1 MSLDSTM
8 TPPPQRAHN
17 QSTRQSTR
25 QPTRQ
30 PNGQPNGLKHRSA
43 STWVKRLI
51 VVFLV
56 FANVAVF
63 AVYWTLRSAQ
73 DAFRDNATQLEEVVP
88 ELTLR
93 PTESADPLVFLVI
106 GSDTRAGLESLQNF
120 GESAGARGDVIMLI
134 KLYPADGHVQIL
146 SLPRDLLVEI
156 PGKGTDRIN
165 AAYAVGGAP
174 LMVRTVKQV
183 TGLPVHHYIEVDFV
197 GFQSLVDDIGGVYLD
212 FPYPAR
218 DANSGLSVD
227 AGYQLL
233 DGSQA
238 LAYARSR
245 HYQELRDGDW
255 VSVDADD
262 IGRTGR
268 QQNLILAILGAVKT
282 PSSLTEAGSI
292 VGGFARHLTVDS
304 AFARSSLVE
313 LAFRMRSISAQKI
326 ETATLPVYLD
336 TYNEMS
342 IVRMQHPEADD
353 VIAHFA
359 SGQPMTAVIEDEP
372 LRLQVLNGNGT
383 KGSAGRWSDILE
395 DEGFEVL
402 AVGDADR
409 SDFEI
414 TKVLVRPG
422 GLLAGQAI
430 VDALGFGE
438 VSTGS
443 LDSEVD
449 AVVIVGLDADRTA
462 QNG

>member
-8 TPPPQRAHN
+8 TPPPQRVHN
-17 QSTRQSTR
+17 QPVKQSNG
-25 QPTRQ
+25 
-30 PNGQPNGLKHRSA
+30 PNHQNA

-56 FANVAVF
+56 IANVAVF

-106 GSDTRAGLESLQNF
+106 GSDSRAGLDSLQNF
-120 GESAGARGDVIMLI
+120 GESDGARGDVIMLI
-134 KLYPADGHVQIL
+134 KLYPGDGHVQIL

-165 AAYAVGGAP
+165 AAYAAGGAP

-197 GFQSLVDDIGGVYLD
+197 GFQSLVDDIGGVHFD

-218 DANSGLSVD
+218 DSKSGLSVD

-245 HYQELRDGDW
+245 QYQELRNGEW
-255 VSVDADD
+255 LSVDADD

-292 VGGFARHLTVDS
+292 VGGFAQHLTVDS

-313 LAFRMRSISAQKI
+313 LAFRMRSISGKKI

-336 TYNEMS
+336 TYKEMS
-342 IVRMQHPEADD
+342 IVRMQHPAADD

-359 SGQPMTAVIEDEP
+359 SGQPMTAAIEDEP
-372 LRLQVLNGNGT
+372 LRVQVLNGNGT

-402 AVGDADR
+402 SVGDADR
-409 SDFEI
+409 SDFET

-443 LDSEVD
+443 LESEVD
-449 AVVIVGLDADRTA
+449 AVIIVGLDADRTA

>member
-1 MSLDSTM
+1 M
-8 TPPPQRAHN
+8 TPPPQRVHN
-17 QSTRQSTR
+17 PSHGPTNGPSTGQSTVLT
-25 QPTRQ
+25 
-30 PNGQPNGLKHRSA
+30 HRSG
-43 STWVKRLI
+43 STWLKRLTVAFLVI
-51 VVFLV
+51 ANVVVFG
-56 FANVAVF
+56 
-63 AVYWTLRSAQ
+63 VYWTLRSAQ

-88 ELTLR
+88 ELTVR
-93 PTESADPLVFLVI
+93 PTESAEPLVFLVI
-106 GSDTRAGLESLQNF
+106 GSDSRAGLDSLQNF
-120 GESAGARGDVIMLI
+120 GESDGARGDVIMLI
-134 KLYPADGHVQIL
+134 KLYPNDGHVQIL

-156 PGKGTDRIN
+156 PGEGTDRIN
-165 AAYAVGGAP
+165 AAYAFGGAP

-183 TGLPVHHYIEVDFV
+183 TGLPVHHYIEIDFV
-197 GFQSLVDDIGGVYLD
+197 GFQSLVDDIGGVYID
-212 FPYPAR
+212 FPYAAR
-218 DANSGLSVD
+218 DANSGLSVE

-245 HYQELRDGDW
+245 HYQELRDGSW

-292 VGGFARHLTVDS
+292 VGGFAQHLTVDS

-313 LAFRMRSISAQKI
+313 LAFRMRSISGAKI

-336 TYNEMS
+336 TFNEMS
-342 IVRMQHPEADD
+342 IVRMQHPEADEL
-353 VIAHFA
+353 IAQFA
-359 SGQPMTAVIEDEP
+359 AGQSMTAAADDEP

-402 AVGDADR
+402 AVGDAER
-409 SDFEI
+409 SDFE
-414 TKVLVRPG
+414 TTTVLVRPG

-430 VDALGFGE
+430 VEALGFGE

>member
-1 MSLDSTM
+1 M
-8 TPPPQRAHN
+8 TPPPQRVHN
-17 QSTRQSTR
+17 QSTRQ
-25 QPTRQ
+25 PT
-30 PNGQPNGLKHRSA
+30 GQPSGLKHRSA

-106 GSDTRAGLESLQNF
+106 GSDSRAGLDSLQNF

-134 KLYPADGHVQIL
+134 KLYPGDGHVQIL

-245 HYQELRDGDW
+245 HFQELRDGDW

-282 PSSLTEAGSI
+282 PSSITEAGSI
-292 VGGFARHLTVDS
+292 VGGFAQHLTVDS

-313 LAFRMRSISAQKI
+313 LAFRMRSISGQKI

-359 SGQPMTAVIEDEP
+359 SGQAMVATIEDEP

-409 SDFEI
+409 SDFET
-414 TKVLVRPG
+414 TKVLVRSDG
-422 GLLAGQAI
+422 RLAGQAI
-430 VDALGFGE
+430 VDGLGFGE

-443 LDSEVD
+443 LDSELD

>member
-8 TPPPQRAHN
+8 TPPPQRVHN
-17 QSTRQSTR
+17 
-25 QPTRQ
+25 Q

-51 VVFLV
+51 VAFLV

-93 PTESADPLVFLVI
+93 PSESADPLVFLVI
-106 GSDTRAGLESLQNF
+106 GSDTRAGLDSLQNF

-134 KLYPADGHVQIL
+134 KLYPGDGHVQIL

-197 GFQSLVDDIGGVYLD
+197 GFKSLVDDIGGVYLD
-212 FPYPAR
+212 FPFPAR

-245 HYQELRDGDW
+245 HYQELHDGDW
-255 VSVDADD
+255 VAVDADD

-292 VGGFARHLTVDS
+292 VGGFAQHLTVDS

-313 LAFRMRSISAQKI
+313 LAFRMRSISGKTI

-359 SGQPMTAVIEDEP
+359 SGQPMMAVIEDEP
-372 LRLQVLNGNGT
+372 LRVQVLNGNGT

-395 DEGFEVL
+395 DQGFEVL

-409 SDFEI
+409 SDFET

>member
-1 MSLDSTM
+1 MNLDSTM
-8 TPPPQRAHN
+8 TPPPQRVHN
-17 QSTRQSTR
+17 E
-25 QPTRQ
+25 PTRQ
-30 PNGQPNGLKHRSA
+30 PAGLKSRSA

-56 FANVAVF
+56 VANVGVF
-63 AVYWTLRSAQ
+63 GVYWTLRSAQ

-88 ELTLR
+88 ELTGR
-93 PTESADPLVFLVI
+93 PTEAAEPLVFLVI
-106 GSDTRAGLESLQNF
+106 GSDTRAGLDSLQNF
-120 GESAGARGDVIMLI
+120 GESDGARGDVIMLI
-134 KLYPADGHVQIL
+134 KLYPGDGHVQIL

-165 AAYAVGGAP
+165 AAYAAGGAP

-197 GFQSLVDDIGGVYLD
+197 GFQSLVDEVGGVYLD

-218 DANSGLSVD
+218 DANSGLSVE

-245 HYQELRDGDW
+245 QYQELRDGSW

-292 VGGFARHLTVDS
+292 VGGFAEHLTVDS
-304 AFARSSLVE
+304 AFAQSSLVE
-313 LAFRMRSISAQKI
+313 LAFRMRSISGQKI

-359 SGQPMTAVIEDEP
+359 SGQPMTAVAGEP

-402 AVGDADR
+402 TVGDADR
-409 SDFEI
+409 SDFE
-414 TKVLVRPG
+414 TTRVLVRPG

-438 VSTGS
+438 VTTGS

>member
-1 MSLDSTM
+1 MTSLN
-8 TPPPQRAHN
+8 QRAPDE
-17 QSTRQSTR
+17 STEEV
-25 QPTRQ
+25 PVE
-30 PNGQPNGLKHRSA
+30 PEGPKHRRG
-43 STWVKRLI
+43 STWFKRSI
-51 VVFLV
+51 IVFLV
-56 FANVAVF
+56 LANLAVF
-63 AVYWTLRSAQ
+63 AVYSTLRSAQ
-73 DAFRDNATQLEEVVP
+73 NAFRNNATQLEDVVP
-88 ELTLR
+88 ELTDR
-93 PTESADPLVFLVI
+93 PTASAEPLIFLVI

-120 GESAGARGDVIMLI
+120 GESAGARGDVIMLV

-165 AAYAVGGAP
+165 AAYAIGGAP

-183 TGLPVHHYIEVDFV
+183 TGLPIHHYVEVDFV
-197 GFQSLVDDIGGVYLD
+197 GFQSLVDDIGGVYVD

-227 AGYQLL
+227 AGHLLL

-245 HYQELRDGDW
+245 HYQEKRDGSW

-268 QQNLILAILGAVKT
+268 QQRLLLAILGAIKT
-282 PSSLTEAGSI
+282 PSNVTEAGSI
-292 VGGFARHLTVDS
+292 VGSFSRHLTVDS
-304 AFARSSLVE
+304 ALAQSSLVD
-313 LAFRMRSISAQKI
+313 LAFRMRSISGQKI

-336 TYNEMS
+336 TYNSMS
-342 IVRMQHPEADD
+342 IVRMQHPQADD
-353 VIAHFA
+353 LIANFA
-359 SGQPMTAVIEDEP
+359 SGQSMSSVVEEQP

-383 KGSAGRWSDILE
+383 KGSASRWSDILE
-395 DEGFEVL
+395 NEGFEIL
-402 AVGDADR
+402 AVGDAER
-409 SDFEI
+409 SDFETTRI
-414 TKVLVRPG
+414 LVRPDG
-422 GLLAGQAI
+422 METGQLI

-462 QNG
+462 QSG

>member
-8 TPPPQRAHN
+8 TPPPQRVHN
-17 QSTRQSTR
+17 PSHGPSNGQSTV
-25 QPTRQ
+25 
-30 PNGQPNGLKHRSA
+30 LKHRSA
-43 STWVKRLI
+43 STWLKRLT

-56 FANVAVF
+56 VANVVVF
-63 AVYWTLRSAQ
+63 GVYWTLRSAQ

-88 ELTLR
+88 ELTVR
-93 PTESADPLVFLVI
+93 PTESAEPLVFLVI
-106 GSDTRAGLESLQNF
+106 GSDSRAGLDSLQNF
-120 GESAGARGDVIMLI
+120 GESDGARGDVIMLI
-134 KLYPADGHVQIL
+134 KLYPNDGHVQIL

-156 PGKGTDRIN
+156 PGEGTDRIN
-165 AAYAVGGAP
+165 AAYAFGGAP

-183 TGLPVHHYIEVDFV
+183 TGLPVHHYIEIDFV
-197 GFQSLVDDIGGVYLD
+197 GFQSLVDDIGGVYID

-218 DANSGLSVD
+218 DANSGLSVE

-245 HYQELRDGDW
+245 HYQELRDGSW

-292 VGGFARHLTVDS
+292 VGGFAQHLTVDS

-313 LAFRMRSISAQKI
+313 LAFRMRSISGAKI

-336 TYNEMS
+336 TFNEMS
-342 IVRMQHPEADD
+342 IVRLQHPEADEL
-353 VIAHFA
+353 IAQFA
-359 SGQPMTAVIEDEP
+359 AGQSMTAAADDEP

-402 AVGDADR
+402 AVGDAER
-409 SDFEI
+409 SDFE
-414 TKVLVRPG
+414 TTTVLVRPG

-430 VDALGFGE
+430 VDALGFGK

>member
-8 TPPPQRAHN
+8 TPPPQRVHN
-17 QSTRQSTR
+17 QSDRQSDR
-25 QPTRQ
+25 R
-30 PNGQPNGLKHRSA
+30 PNGLKHRNA

-56 FANVAVF
+56 LANVAVF

-106 GSDTRAGLESLQNF
+106 GSDSRAGLDSLQNF
-120 GESAGARGDVIMLI
+120 GESEGARGDVIMLI
-134 KLYPADGHVQIL
+134 KLYPDDGHVQIL

-156 PGKGTDRIN
+156 PGRGTDRIN

-183 TGLPVHHYIEVDFV
+183 TGLPVHHYVEVDFV
-197 GFQSLVDDIGGVYLD
+197 GFRSLVDDIGGVYLD

-218 DANSGLSVD
+218 DAKSGLSVD

-245 HYQELRDGDW
+245 NYQELRDGDW

-268 QQNLILAILGAVKT
+268 QQKLILAILGAVKT
-282 PSSLTEAGSI
+282 PSSVTEAGSI

-313 LAFRMRSISAQKI
+313 LAFRMRSISGEKI

-353 VIAHFA
+353 VIASFA
-359 SGQPMTAVIEDEP
+359 SGQPMTAAIPEEP
-372 LRLQVLNGNGT
+372 LRVQVLNGNGT

-414 TKVLVRPG
+414 TKVLVRPS

-438 VSTGS
+438 VATGS

-449 AVVIVGLDADRTA
+449 AVIIVGLDADRTA

>member
-8 TPPPQRAHN
+8 TPPPQRVHN
-17 QSTRQSTR
+17 QITGQL
-25 QPTRQ
+25 
-30 PNGQPNGLKHRSA
+30 NGQPAGLKHRSA

-106 GSDTRAGLESLQNF
+106 GSDTRDGLDSLQNF
-120 GESAGARGDVIMLI
+120 GESDGARGDVIMLI
-134 KLYPADGHVQIL
+134 KLYPGDGHVQIL

-255 VSVDADD
+255 VAVDADD

-292 VGGFARHLTVDS
+292 VGGFAQHLTVDS

-313 LAFRMRSISAQKI
+313 LAFRMRSISGQKI

-342 IVRMQHPEADD
+342 IVRMQHPEADN

-359 SGQPMTAVIEDEP
+359 SGQPMTAAAEDEP

>member
-1 MSLDSTM
+1 M
-8 TPPPQRAHN
+8 TPSPQRVPFPPA
-17 QSTRQSTR
+17 
-25 QPTRQ
+25 P
-30 PNGQPNGLKHRSA
+30 G
-43 STWVKRLI
+43 VKRRAGSVWFRRALL
-51 VVFLV
+51 VFLV
-56 FANVAVF
+56 LANVSVF
-63 AVYWTLRSAQ
+63 AVYWTLKSAQ
-73 DAFRDNATQLEEVVP
+73 DAFRDNATQIADVVP
-88 ELTLR
+88 ELTVR
-93 PTESADPLVFLVI
+93 PTESAEPLVFLVI
-106 GSDTRAGLESLQNF
+106 GSDTRAGLDSLQNF
-120 GESAGARGDVIMLI
+120 GESDGARGDVIMLI
-134 KLYPADGHVQIL
+134 KLYPADGNVQIL

-156 PGKGTDRIN
+156 PGRGTDRIN

-174 LMVRTVKQV
+174 LMVRTVKQI

-245 HYQELRDGDW
+245 HYQEERDGQW
-255 VSVDADD
+255 VAVDADD

-268 QQNLILAILGAVKT
+268 QQTLLLAILGAVKT
-282 PSSLTEAGSI
+282 PSSITEAGSI
-292 VGGFARHLTVDS
+292 VGGFAKHLTVDS
-304 AFARSSLVE
+304 TFAQSSLVE
-313 LAFRMRSISAQKI
+313 LAFRMRSISPDKI

-336 TYNEMS
+336 TYDEMS

-359 SGQPMTAVIEDEP
+359 AGQSMAPAMVEGP
-372 LRLQVLNGNGT
+372 LRVQVLNGNGT

-395 DEGFEVL
+395 NEGFEIL
-402 AVGDADR
+402 AVGDAER
-409 SDFEI
+409 SDFE
-414 TKVLVRPG
+414 TTRVLVRPEA
-422 GLLAGQAI
+422 LAAGQAI
-430 VDALGFGE
+430 VEALGFGE
-438 VSTGS
+438 VSTSS

-462 QNG
+462 QSG

>member
-8 TPPPQRAHN
+8 TPPPQRVHN
-17 QSTRQSTR
+17 PSHGPSNGQSTV
-25 QPTRQ
+25 
-30 PNGQPNGLKHRSA
+30 LKHRSA
-43 STWVKRLI
+43 STWLKRLT

-56 FANVAVF
+56 VANVVVF
-63 AVYWTLRSAQ
+63 GVYWTLRSAQ

-88 ELTLR
+88 ELTVR
-93 PTESADPLVFLVI
+93 PTESAEPLVFLVI
-106 GSDTRAGLESLQNF
+106 GSDSRAGLDSLQNF
-120 GESAGARGDVIMLI
+120 GESDGARGDVIMLI
-134 KLYPADGHVQIL
+134 KLYPNDGHVQIL

-156 PGKGTDRIN
+156 PGEGTDRIN
-165 AAYAVGGAP
+165 AAYAFGGAP

-183 TGLPVHHYIEVDFV
+183 TGLPVHHYIEIDFV
-197 GFQSLVDDIGGVYLD
+197 GFQSLVDDIGGVHID

-218 DANSGLSVD
+218 DANSGLSVE

-245 HYQELRDGDW
+245 HYQELRDGSW

-292 VGGFARHLTVDS
+292 VGGFAQHLTVDS

-313 LAFRMRSISAQKI
+313 LAFRMRSISGAKI

-336 TYNEMS
+336 TFNEMS
-342 IVRMQHPEADD
+342 IVRLQHPEADEL
-353 VIAHFA
+353 IAQFA
-359 SGQPMTAVIEDEP
+359 AGQSMTAAADDEP

-402 AVGDADR
+402 AVGDAER
-409 SDFEI
+409 SDFE
-414 TKVLVRPG
+414 TTTVLVRPG

-430 VDALGFGE
+430 VDALGFGK

>member
-8 TPPPQRAHN
+8 TPPSQRVHN
-17 QSTRQSTR
+17 PPHRPPNR
-25 QPTRQ
+25 QPTS
-30 PNGQPNGLKHRSA
+30 LKHRSA
-43 STWVKRLI
+43 STWFKRLI

-56 FANVAVF
+56 FANLAVF

-73 DAFRDNATQLEEVVP
+73 DAFRNNATQLEEVVP
-88 ELTLR
+88 ELTVR
-93 PTESADPLVFLVI
+93 PTESAEPLVFLVI
-106 GSDTRAGLESLQNF
+106 GSDTRAGLDSLQNF

-134 KLYPADGHVQIL
+134 KLYPGDGHVQIL

-165 AAYAVGGAP
+165 SAYAVGGAP

-218 DANSGLSVD
+218 DANSGLTVE

-292 VGGFARHLTVDS
+292 VGGFAKHLTVDS

-313 LAFRMRSISAQKI
+313 LAFRMRSISGQKI

-342 IVRMQHPEADD
+342 IVRMQHPEADN

-359 SGQPMTAVIEDEP
+359 SGQPMTAVAENEP

-395 DEGFEVL
+395 NEGFQVL

-409 SDFEI
+409 SDFVT

>member
-8 TPPPQRAHN
+8 TPPPQRVHN
-17 QSTRQSTR
+17 QSD
-25 QPTRQ
+25 RQ
-30 PNGQPNGLKHRSA
+30 PNGLEHRSA

-51 VVFLV
+51 VAFLV

-73 DAFRDNATQLEEVVP
+73 DAFRNNATQLEEVVP

-106 GSDTRAGLESLQNF
+106 GSDTRAGLDSLQNF
-120 GESAGARGDVIMLI
+120 GESDGARGDVIMLI
-134 KLYPADGHVQIL
+134 KLYPGDGHVQIL

-292 VGGFARHLTVDS
+292 VGGFAQHLTVDS

-313 LAFRMRSISAQKI
+313 LAFRMRSISGQKI

-336 TYNEMS
+336 TYNQMS

-359 SGQPMTAVIEDEP
+359 SGQPMTAATEDEP

-409 SDFEI
+409 SDFET

>member
-8 TPPPQRAHN
+8 TPPPQRVHD
-17 QSTRQSTR
+17 
-25 QPTRQ
+25 
-30 PNGQPNGLKHRSA
+30 QPNGLKPRTA
-43 STWVKRLI
+43 STWIKRLI
-51 VVFLV
+51 VVLLV
-56 FANVAVF
+56 LANVAVF

-88 ELTLR
+88 ELTVR
-93 PTESADPLVFLVI
+93 PTASAEPLVFLVI
-106 GSDTRAGLESLQNF
+106 GSDTRAGLDNLQNF
-120 GESAGARGDVIMLI
+120 GESEGARGDVIMLI
-134 KLYPADGHVQIL
+134 KLYPGDGNAQIL

-165 AAYAVGGAP
+165 AAYAYGGAP
-174 LMVRTVKQV
+174 LMVRTVKQL

-212 FPYPAR
+212 FPNPAR
-218 DANSGLSVD
+218 DANSGLSVE

-245 HYQELRDGDW
+245 HYEEERGGKW
-255 VSVDADD
+255 VPVDADD

-268 QQNLILAILGAVKT
+268 QQSLILAILGAVKT
-282 PSSLTEAGSI
+282 PSSISEAGSI
-292 VGGFARHLTVDS
+292 VGGFAQHLTVDS
-304 AFARSSLVE
+304 AFARSSIVD
-313 LAFRMRSISAQKI
+313 LAFRMRSISGQKI

-336 TYNEMS
+336 TFEEMS
-342 IVRMQHPEADD
+342 IVRMQHPEADEL
-353 VIAHFA
+353 IAHFA
-359 SGQPMTAVIEDEP
+359 SGQPMTAAADEP
-372 LRLQVLNGNGT
+372 IRLQVLNGNGT

-395 DEGFEVL
+395 NQGFEVT

-409 SDFEI
+409 SDFE
-414 TKVLVRPG
+414 TTRVLVRPDE
-422 GLLAGQAI
+422 LLAGQAI
-430 VDALGFGE
+430 VEALGFGE
-438 VSTGS
+438 VATGS
-443 LDSEVD
+443 LDSELD

>member
-1 MSLDSTM
+1 MSLDSTL
-8 TPPPQRAHN
+8 PPSPQRVPV
-17 QSTRQSTR
+17 Q
-25 QPTRQ
+25 
-30 PNGQPNGLKHRSA
+30 A
-43 STWVKRLI
+43 SGSKRRGAKTWFKRLFI
-51 VVFLV
+51 AMLVV
-56 FANVAVF
+56 ANVAVF
-63 AVYWTLRSAQ
+63 GLYWTLRTAQ

-88 ELTLR
+88 ELTQR
-93 PTESADPLVFLVI
+93 PTASAEPLVFLVI
-106 GSDTRAGLESLQNF
+106 GSDTRAGLDNLQNF
-120 GESAGARGDVIMLI
+120 GESPGARGDVIMLI
-134 KLYPADGHVQIL
+134 KLYPQDGHAQIL
-146 SLPRDLLVEI
+146 SLPRDLLVDI
-156 PGKGTDRIN
+156 PGNGTDRIN
-165 AAYAVGGAP
+165 AAYAAGGAP

-197 GFQSLVDDIGGVYLD
+197 GFQSLVDEVGGVWLD

-245 HYQELRDGDW
+245 HYQENRDDGW

-268 QQNLILAILGAVKT
+268 QQRLILAILGAVKK
-282 PSSLTEAGSI
+282 PSSLTETGSI
-292 VGGFARHLTVDS
+292 VGGFAQHLTVDS
-304 AFARSSLVE
+304 AFAQSSLIE
-313 LAFRMRSISAQKI
+313 LAFRMRSISGQKI

-353 VIAHFA
+353 VIANFA
-359 SGQPMTAVIEDEP
+359 AGQPMTAEVEEP
-372 LRLQVLNGNGT
+372 LRVQVLNGNGS

-395 DEGFEVL
+395 NEGFEIL
-402 AVGDADR
+402 SVGDADR
-409 SDFEI
+409 KDFEV
-414 TKVLVRPG
+414 TTVLVRPD
-422 GLLAGQAI
+422 GLAGGQAI

-443 LDSEVD
+443 LDSQVD

-462 QNG
+462 QSG